1 MEWER
6 DVTEENLRISSLSPS
21 LLFAL
26 SLLSSKEDEEASS
39 TAPCHHIIRC
49 APHPA
54 EENVV
59 VSEGVAV
66 FLVHHH
72 RREPLPS
79 GILWGVSGAL
89 VKAKFKNGGS
99 GAELWFACMV

>member
-1 MEWER
+1 
-6 DVTEENLRISSLSPS
+6 
-21 LLFAL
+21 
-26 SLLSSKEDEEASS
+26 DEEASS

-99 GAELWFACMV
+99 GAELWAGLFKWMPFGTLIANVSAACVMAALSTVKEA